1 MLVLDGLARAYG
13 AARSWRSRRWTVAAG
28 QHSLILGPSGSGKST
43 LLHLI
48 AGLLRPSR
56 GRVLVAGQDLATLT
70 PAELD
75 AFRGRMIGIVL
86 QRLHLIPALTVRDN
100 LRLARTLARL
110 PPDPPRI
117 DALIADLGLG
127 ALAAARP
134 SQLSQGEAQRV
145 AIARAVVNH
154 PALILAD
161 EPTSALDDANCETV
175 LALLRAQAE
184 ASGATLV
191 IATHDARLK
200 AHLRTSSR
208 AAGPAM
214 SLFGLSL
221 AYIRARALNAALNLA
236 LLALGVGMIV
246 LLLLF
251 SAQLEDRLTR
261 DARGIDLVIGSKGSP
276 LQLILSSIYHV
287 DFPTGN
293 IPLAE
298 AERWAHHPLVAEA
311 IPLALGDSLAGFRI
325 VGTEHAYAEHYGAE
339 LAAGRL
345 WEAPF
350 EATLGALVAARTGL
364 ARGRPL
370 RRQSRPR
377 SRRPG
382 ARRASLHRG
391 RRARADA
398 RACSTAWC

>member
-1 MLVLDGLARAYG
+1 MNPLAATEAFQYAAGRPAVDQPVVVLDGVAKAYG
-13 AARSWRSRRWTVAAG
+13 GRPVVAVPSRAIATG

-110 PPDPPRI
+110 PPDALRI
-117 DALIADLGLG
+117 DALIADLGLS
-127 ALAAARP
+127 ALAGARP
-134 SQLSQGEAQRV
+134 SRLSEGEAQRV
-145 AIARAVVNH
+145 AIGRAVVNH

-200 AHLRTSSR
+200 PHFEHRLEL
-208 AAGPAM
+208 PA
-214 SLFGLSL
+214 
-221 AYIRARALNAALNLA
+221 
-236 LLALGVGMIV
+236 
-246 LLLLF
+246 
-251 SAQLEDRLTR
+251 Q
-261 DARGIDLVIGSKGSP
+261 P
-276 LQLILSSIYHV
+276 
-287 DFPTGN
+287 
-293 IPLAE
+293 
-298 AERWAHHPLVAEA
+298 
-311 IPLALGDSLAGFRI
+311 
-325 VGTEHAYAEHYGAE
+325 
-339 LAAGRL
+339 
-345 WEAPF
+345 
-350 EATLGALVAARTGL
+350 
-364 ARGRPL
+364 
-370 RRQSRPR
+370 
-377 SRRPG
+377 
-382 ARRASLHRG
+382 
-391 RRARADA
+391 
-398 RACSTAWC
+398 